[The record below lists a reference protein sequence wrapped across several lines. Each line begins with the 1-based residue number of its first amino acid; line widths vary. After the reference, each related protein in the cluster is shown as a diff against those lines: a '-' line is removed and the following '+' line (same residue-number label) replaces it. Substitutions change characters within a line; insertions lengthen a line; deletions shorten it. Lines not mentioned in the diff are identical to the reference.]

1 MKALLPAFQYIN
13 TIALVDDDELF
24 LRSAIEY
31 LNGFNSSLNIVGF
44 TEPSKVIRAI
54 NNSQDISNYVSVKA
68 GNEFGE
74 KVLEYDLEK
83 TFNMAYNANR
93 NDISILIVDYEM
105 PNMDGLSLLNN
116 LKNNNIYRILLTGT
130 ADETKA
136 VEAFNSGLINAYI
149 KKQDKDV
156 FIKLY
161 QSITSAYNNIF
172 IDGTRELTSAILKT
186 EKNSLLGAK
195 EYQAIVIDYI
205 KKFNIIKCHL
215 IDEIGSYYMVS
226 EDAEYILY
234 ITEKTKNIALGDY
247 LEEKNI
253 YDDSKKEYNRFI
265 ESLKNGKQLIYDQLI
280 YKDIINQDN
289 YSVFKKPSNKLI
301 INNKEYFYFFALNK
315 IKGSE
320 EKIFRKFS
328 Y

>member
-44 TEPSKVIRAI
+44 TEPSKVIRAV

-74 KVLEYDLEK
+74 KVLEYDLKK

-93 NDISILIVDYEM
+93 NDITILIVDYEM

-136 VEAFNSGLINAYI
+136 VEAFNSGLINSYI

-186 EKNSLLGAK
+186 EKTH
-195 EYQAIVIDYI
+195 Y
-205 KKFNIIKCHL
+205 
-215 IDEIGSYYMVS
+215 
-226 EDAEYILY
+226 
-234 ITEKTKNIALGDY
+234 
-247 LEEKNI
+247 
-253 YDDSKKEYNRFI
+253 
-265 ESLKNGKQLIYDQLI
+265 
-280 YKDIINQDN
+280 
-289 YSVFKKPSNKLI
+289 
-301 INNKEYFYFFALNK
+301 
-315 IKGSE
+315 
-320 EKIFRKFS
+320 
-328 Y
+328 

>member
-1 MKALLPAFQYIN
+1 
-13 TIALVDDDELF
+13 
-24 LRSAIEY
+24 
-31 LNGFNSSLNIVGF
+31 
-44 TEPSKVIRAI
+44 
-54 NNSQDISNYVSVKA
+54 
-68 GNEFGE
+68 
-74 KVLEYDLEK
+74 
-83 TFNMAYNANR
+83 
-93 NDISILIVDYEM
+93 
-105 PNMDGLSLLNN
+105 
-116 LKNNNIYRILLTGT
+116 
-130 ADETKA
+130 
-136 VEAFNSGLINAYI
+136 
-149 KKQDKDV
+149 
-156 FIKLY
+156 
-161 QSITSAYNNIF
+161 
-172 IDGTRELTSAILKT
+172 
-186 EKNSLLGAK
+186 
-195 EYQAIVIDYI
+195 
-205 KKFNIIKCHL
+205 
-215 IDEIGSYYMVS
+215 MVS

>member
-1 MKALLPAFQYIN
+1 M
-13 TIALVDDDELF
+13 
-24 LRSAIEY
+24 
-31 LNGFNSSLNIVGF
+31 
-44 TEPSKVIRAI
+44 
-54 NNSQDISNYVSVKA
+54 
-68 GNEFGE
+68 
-74 KVLEYDLEK
+74 
-83 TFNMAYNANR
+83 
-93 NDISILIVDYEM
+93 
-105 PNMDGLSLLNN
+105 
-116 LKNNNIYRILLTGT
+116 LKL
-130 ADETKA
+130 
-136 VEAFNSGLINAYI
+136 
-149 KKQDKDV
+149 
-156 FIKLY
+156 KLY

-195 EYQAIVIDYI
+195 EYQAIVLDYI
-205 KKFNIIKCHL
+205 KKFNIIRCYL

-234 ITEKTKNIALGDY
+234 ITEKTKNLALGDY

-301 INNKEYFYFFALNK
+301 KPQF
-315 IKGSE
+315 GVS
-320 EKIFRKFS
+320 
-328 Y
+328 